1 MPVITERRSFNGFD
15 VKVERLGLTGLIDE
29 VEEAV
34 TSFELLV
41 HEEKYANGTKW
52 IRQKIDEGFDAKAD
66 HTDVGRSP
74 KIHYLLTVIPTP
86 SAAFFSSSS
95 NRNAR
100 SRLSSDP
107 PAISRNTVSA

>member
-41 HEEKYANGTKW
+41 HEREV
-52 IRQKIDEGFDAKAD
+52 RQRDEM
-66 HTDVGRSP
+66 
-74 KIHYLLTVIPTP
+74 
-86 SAAFFSSSS
+86 
-95 NRNAR
+95 
-100 SRLSSDP
+100 DP
-107 PAISRNTVSA
+107 PENRRRV